1 MTKEHINPPELFPSL
16 QYGFSQIVTSTG
28 GKTVY
33 LSGQVAWNAN
43 RQIVGAGDLGI
54 QTRAALKNITT
65 ALTIAGGSIT
75 DVVSM
80 RIYIVEDVL
89 AEDHHVGAALREFF
103 PPEHA
108 PATTWIGVRALAN
121 KDFLVE
127 IEAVAVIEEQT

>member
-54 QTRAALKNITT
+54 QTRAALKNIAT

>member
-1 MTKEHINPPELFPSL
+1 MPKEIINPPELFPSL

-33 LSGQVAWNAN
+33 LSGQVAWDAN
-43 RQIVGAGDLGI
+43 QQLVGSGDLGV
-54 QTRAALKNITT
+54 QARETLKNVET
-65 ALTIAGGSIT
+65 ALRIAGGKLT

-80 RIYIVEDVL
+80 RIYIVEEVL
-89 AEDHHVGAALREFF
+89 AEDHHIGAALREFF

-127 IEAVAVIEEQT
+127 IEAVAVIE